1 MELQSGTHLQEG
13 RYRIMRTLGRGGF
26 GITYLAM
33 DEKDDNMV
41 CIKEFFL
48 KDFCARDNGLE
59 VISVVSE
66 SARVNIERLKAKF
79 VEEARKLKRLKHNNI
94 VGAYDHFEENGTA
107 YYVMEYIDG
116 ETLKSMVDRRGA
128 LPESEALR
136 YINHVASALKY
147 IHKRDI
153 THLDVKPAN
162 IIVSSEDDAAI
173 LVDFGLAK
181 HYDPETGH
189 QTTTYL
195 GAQSPGYAPH
205 EQGLINGM
213 KEFTPATDIYS
224 LGATLYTLVTGKV
237 PPEAAVIPS
246 DGLPAL
252 PSHLKQS
259 TRDAITR
266 SMSYGIR
273 QRPQS
278 IDEFMEILGA
288 VNEVDYRS
296 EGTELINTD
305 EGTMPLP
312 DNTHT
317 TSKVSGAVHKTTL
330 AVKKHFN
337 ELTRHGI
344 LVGINAKDKIVTE
357 IALDGKCLFT
367 IESNVDKVGI
377 IKLHIDTPET
387 VECYTN
393 LVGRNAINDKIHN
406 GLAIGNQHQSLVDII
421 TTLLNELDPNMGA
434 NRVETK
440 TSISARS
447 SVYKPLLISFV
458 FTFPIFIVLSIDKGE
473 FLPQICIWFP
483 IWCILFSPMTTKLG
497 HKYSKMERLVKIGSI
512 LIMTYS
518 ALGASY
524 QVDDNTP
531 DLGLFG
537 LFFMLYF
544 LILICYTYI
553 RVFKIG
559 AKSRSLRNM
568 IELAPAVAGLLLTL
582 TLFIDESMFISVW
595 RDEYGLWRASRGDTL
610 SFSAFLVLFAVLQPI
625 LSALL
630 SPRRRSLD

>member
-1 MELQSGTHLQEG
+1 MELQGGTLLQGG
-13 RYRIMRTLGRGGF
+13 RYRIIHTLGRGGF
-26 GITYLAM
+26 GITYLAE
-33 DEKDDNMV
+33 DKRFNRVV
-41 CIKEFFL
+41 CIKEFFPKNYYKRANNSSNL
-48 KDFCARDNGLE
+48 I
-59 VISVVSE
+59 ISSE
-66 SARVNIERLKAKF
+66 GFADTMDKCKEKFIKEAQIIATLNHLNITRIFDL
-79 VEEARKLKRLKHNNI
+79 
-94 VGAYDHFEENGTA
+94 FEENSSA
-107 YYVMEYIDG
+107 YYVMEYIKG
-116 ETLKSMVDRRGA
+116 ESLSSVVQRCGA
-128 LPESEALR
+128 LSEREAIG
-136 YINHVASALKY
+136 YITQIASALKY
-147 IHKRDI
+147 IHNRNI
-153 THLDVKPAN
+153 MHLDVKPGN
-162 IIVSSEDDAAI
+162 IMLRNSDGCAI
-173 LVDFGLAK
+173 LIDFGLSK
-181 HYDPETGH
+181 HYDDNGDATSTMSVVGASHGFAPMEQYKKGGVGHFSPE
-189 QTTTYL
+189 
-195 GAQSPGYAPH
+195 
-205 EQGLINGM
+205 
-213 KEFTPATDIYS
+213 TDIYS
-224 LGATLYTLVTGKV
+224 LGATLYYLVTGNT
-237 PPEAAVIPS
+237 PPEAAALLSEPLNIPAS
-246 DGLPAL
+246 ISPNV
-252 PSHLKQS
+252 KN
-259 TRDAITR
+259 AILV
-266 SMSYGIR
+266 SMAIAPQ

-288 VNEVDYRS
+288 VNEIDYRS

-344 LVGINAKDKIVTE
+344 LVGINAKEKIVTE

-377 IKLHIDTPET
+377 IKLHLDTPET

-393 LVGRNAINDKIHN
+393 LVGRNAINDKIPN

-458 FTFPIFIVLSIDKGE
+458 FTFTLCIVLFFVKEVLSP
-473 FLPQICIWFP
+473 LTCIWFP
-483 IWCILFSPMTTKLG
+483 ILCILFSPMTTKLG

-518 ALGASY
+518 ALGAFFN
-524 QVDDNTP
+524 VHDNTP
-531 DLGLFG
+531 ELENIG

-544 LILICYTYI
+544 LILICYTYV

-582 TLFIDESMFISVW
+582 TLFIDESMFISFW
-595 RDEYGLWRASRGDTL
+595 RDEYGLWYPSHGDLL

>member
-1 MELQSGTHLQEG
+1 MELQGGTLLQGG
-13 RYRIMRTLGRGGF
+13 RYRIIHTLGRGGF
-26 GITYLAM
+26 GITYLAE
-33 DEKDDNMV
+33 DKRFNRVV
-41 CIKEFFL
+41 CIKEFFPKNYYKRANNSSNL
-48 KDFCARDNGLE
+48 I
-59 VISVVSE
+59 ISSE
-66 SARVNIERLKAKF
+66 GFADTMDKCKEKFIKEAQIIATLNHLNITRIFDL
-79 VEEARKLKRLKHNNI
+79 
-94 VGAYDHFEENGTA
+94 FEENSSA
-107 YYVMEYIDG
+107 YYVMEYIKG
-116 ETLKSMVDRRGA
+116 ESLSSVVQRCGA
-128 LPESEALR
+128 LSEREAIG
-136 YINHVASALKY
+136 YITQIASALKY
-147 IHKRDI
+147 IHNRNI
-153 THLDVKPAN
+153 MHLDVKPGN
-162 IIVSSEDDAAI
+162 IMLRNSDGCAI
-173 LVDFGLAK
+173 LIDFGLSK
-181 HYDPETGH
+181 HYDDNGDATSTMSVVGASHGFAPMEQYKKGGVGHFSPE
-189 QTTTYL
+189 
-195 GAQSPGYAPH
+195 
-205 EQGLINGM
+205 
-213 KEFTPATDIYS
+213 TDIYS
-224 LGATLYTLVTGKV
+224 LGATLYYLVTGNT
-237 PPEAAVIPS
+237 PPEAAALLSEPLNIPAS
-246 DGLPAL
+246 ISPNV
-252 PSHLKQS
+252 KN
-259 TRDAITR
+259 AILV
-266 SMSYGIR
+266 SMAIAPQ

-296 EGTELINTD
+296 EGTELINTE

-312 DNTHT
+312 DNSHT

-344 LVGINAKDKIVTE
+344 LVGINAKEKIVTE

-377 IKLHIDTPET
+377 IKLHLDTPET

-421 TTLLNELDPNMGA
+421 TTILNELDPNMGA

-458 FTFPIFIVLSIDKGE
+458 FTFTLCIVVSFEREE
-473 FLPQICIWFP
+473 FSPQTCMLFP
-483 IWCILFSPMTTKLG
+483 ILCILFSPMTTKLG

-518 ALGASY
+518 ALIADKDVY
-524 QVDDNTP
+524 DNTP
-531 DLGLFG
+531 DLEVIG

-582 TLFIDESMFISVW
+582 TLFIDESMFISFW
-595 RDEYGLWRASRGDTL
+595 DDEHGLWRASHGDVL
-610 SFSAFLVLFAVLQPI
+610 SFSAFLALFAVLQPI
-625 LSALL
+625 YSALL